1 MDPRLAKLIED
12 YRAKVAEAVALLE
25 RAGIPRPSSSLEWS
39 QTDVAGRGEFT
50 GGYRYFKH
58 GFGCAVAGP
67 KWTVD
72 FDFGDEGQ
80 IDGFDAWRLLQ
91 FAGKR
96 LGQYG
101 FTSQE
106 QLEHTFEDAK
116 AAGDLVY
123 SGYILYY
130 TK

>member
-25 RAGIPRPSSSLEWS
+25 RAGIPRPSSSLEWA
-39 QTDVAGRGEFT
+39 QADVGGRGE
-50 GGYRYFKH
+50 
-58 GFGCAVAGP
+58 
-67 KWTVD
+67 
-72 FDFGDEGQ
+72 
-80 IDGFDAWRLLQ
+80 
-91 FAGKR
+91 
-96 LGQYG
+96 
-101 FTSQE
+101 E

-123 SGYILYY
+123 SGYTLYY

>member
-25 RAGIPRPSSSLEWS
+25 RAGIPRPSSSLEWT
-39 QTDVAGRGEFT
+39 QTDVAGRGELAE
-50 GGYRYFKH
+50 GYRYFKH

-67 KWTVD
+67 EWTVD

-80 IDGFDAWRLLQ
+80 IDGVDAGRLQ
-91 FAGKR
+91 RFAGER

-106 QLEHTFEDAK
+106 QLERAFDDAK

-130 TK
+130 SK